1 VPPDEPETRRI
12 ARAIRE
18 KYGLPEELL
27 HYLFTVRRIDNHV
40 YRPKEDN
47 IRIKL
52 RDGRVRNITEVSQQI
67 NFTTDRTETKYLIVY
82 PKEFRS
88 GR

>member
-1 VPPDEPETRRI
+1 M
-12 ARAIRE
+12 
-18 KYGLPEELL
+18 
-27 HYLFTVRRIDNHV
+27 RRIDNHV
-40 YRPKEDN
+40 YRPQEDN

-67 NFTTDRTETKYLIVY
+67 NFTTDRTETKYLIAY

>member
-1 VPPDEPETRRI
+1 M
-12 ARAIRE
+12 
-18 KYGLPEELL
+18 
-27 HYLFTVRRIDNHV
+27 RRIDNHV
-40 YRPKEDN
+40 YRPMYDN
-47 IRIKL
+47 FRIIL

-67 NFTTDRTETKYLIVY
+67 NFTTDRPETKYLIVY